1 MNNIGL
7 NEKEISSIKAIFSK
21 YENIDQV
28 ILYGSRAKGNFK
40 PASDIVLALL
50 GSNINLSQ
58 INEIESEM
66 DELLLPYKF
75 DISIFNSIDNP
86 DLKKQILQIGLLFY
100 KKEK

>member
-21 YENIDQV
+21 YENIDHV

-40 PASDIVLALL
+40 PASDIDLALL
-50 GSNINLSQ
+50 GSNISPTQ

-75 DISIFNSIDNP
+75 DISVFDSIDNP
-86 DLKKQILQIGLLFY
+86 DLKKQILQTGLLFY

>member
-40 PASDIVLALL
+40 PASDIDLALL

-75 DISIFNSIDNP
+75 DISVFNSIDNP